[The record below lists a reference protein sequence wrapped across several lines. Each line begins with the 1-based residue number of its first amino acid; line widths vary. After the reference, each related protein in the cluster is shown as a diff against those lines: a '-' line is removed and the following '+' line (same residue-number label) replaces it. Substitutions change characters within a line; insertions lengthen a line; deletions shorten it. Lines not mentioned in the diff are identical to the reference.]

1 MKPDPVIDEI
11 RRIRHEMSAEI
22 DHDPK
27 RLLEYYAETQRRYQ
41 SQLADY
47 GGSQRMPESGRLE
60 EK

>member
-11 RRIRHEMSAEI
+11 RRIRHEMSAEM

-27 RLLEYYAETQRRYQ
+27 RLLEYYADIQSRYQ

-47 GGSQRMPESGRLE
+47 GGSRTKSESGRLG